1 MGKATQ
7 KDQFYCSSC
16 FYKYAKWQGRCEG
29 CGEWNTIVL
38 SVQGSSQSLHA
49 IQTQLISLADASH
62 KAAERFPTGLS
73 ELDTVLGGGFV
84 FGSVSLLGGEPGIG
98 KSTLTMQIAQAA
110 AKQNQRVLYVTGE
123 ESLDQI
129 VLRAE
134 RLGEKHKNV
143 FLLAETNIDR
153 ICEFIVKES
162 PDIILIDSIQV
173 MIDPCLQALSGSVTQ
188 VRSCADKFIRAI
200 KQSTSIGLMIGHI
213 TRDGHLAGPKVLE
226 HMVDCIFYLEGDHQ
240 RGFRL
245 LRSYKNRF
253 SSTDDISLFAM
264 QQDGLKAIDDRGHFF
279 IDFNAMQLPGSVI
292 AAVEHGQRCLLVEVQ
307 ALVVAAGQGP
317 VKRNFVGVDNN
328 RVHLLIATLEKVCG
342 LALSGKD
349 VFINIVGGIKIT
361 EPGLDLA
368 ICMAI
373 ISSFKNQ
380 RLDQKMGVMGEVGLT
395 GEIRAIS
402 QLKQRVY
409 SLQRL
414 DITHCLIPSRN
425 TESSDSKQTPKII
438 KISHLSDIL
447 SRFKS

>member
-1 MGKATQ
+1 MAKLAQ
-7 KDQFYCSSC
+7 KDQLYCSSC
-16 FYKYAKWQGRCEG
+16 YYKYSKWQGRCDG
-29 CGEWNTIVL
+29 CGEWNTIV
-38 SVQGSSQSLHA
+38 QTAIRSSNTAQFN
-49 IQTQLISLADASH
+49 QTKLISLADASH
-62 KAAERFPTGLS
+62 KAAERFPTGIA

-110 AKQNQRVLYVTGE
+110 AKQNQRILYVTGE

-143 FLLAETNIDR
+143 FLLSEIDIDR
-153 ICEFIVKES
+153 ICEFIVKEK
-162 PDIILIDSIQV
+162 PDIVLIDSIQV
-173 MIDPCLQALSGSVTQ
+173 MIDPCLQALAGSVSQ
-188 VRSCADKFIRAI
+188 VRSCADKFIRVI

-253 SSTDDISLFAM
+253 SSTDDIGLFAM
-264 QQDGLKAIDDRGHFF
+264 EQQGLKAIDDSGHFF
-279 IDFNAMQLPGSVI
+279 VDFNAMQLPGSVI

-307 ALVVAAGQGP
+307 ALVVNAGQGP
-317 VKRNFVGVDNN
+317 PKRNFVGVDTN
-328 RVHLLIATLEKVCG
+328 RVHLLIATLEKICG
-342 LALSGKD
+342 IPLSGKD
-349 VFINIVGGIKIT
+349 IFINIVGGIKIV

-373 ISSFKNQ
+373 ISSVKNQ
-380 RLDQKMGVMGEVGLT
+380 RLDHKMGVMGEVGLT

-402 QLKQRVY
+402 QFKQRLY
-409 SLQRL
+409 ALQRI
-414 DITHCLIPSRN
+414 DITHCLIPARN
-425 TESSDSKQTPKII
+425 TEPIDSKQESTII
-438 KISHLSDIL
+438 KIPHLSDIIA
-447 SRFKS
+447 RFKR